1 MTSSR
6 QTAGS
11 QHTAAAS
18 SRSPCPADDSRKFI
32 RLETTMHHSPYVATS
47 PQQQALVRLAVYALH
62 LGAPQSAACRLSSLY
77 PVESPPHV
85 GGCGSASRTARIAG
99 CRWTGVHSRMGYRAQ
114 PRSRRDR
121 ATVIRFH
128 MEWAVYTFY
137 TCLCTDRRGGQ
148 R

>member
-99 CRWTGVHSRMGYRAQ
+99 CRWTGVHSRMGLPRTTTLAPGQGHCHPFPHGVGRVHVLHVSVYR
-114 PRSRRDR
+114 S
-121 ATVIRFH
+121 
-128 MEWAVYTFY
+128 
-137 TCLCTDRRGGQ
+137 
-148 R
+148 